1 MVIFESKKA
10 EKIIFEMNNLEV
22 SMLLEKS
29 QREKTL
35 KASI

>member
-22 SMLLEKS
+22 SMFLEKS
-29 QREKTL
+29 QSEKTL